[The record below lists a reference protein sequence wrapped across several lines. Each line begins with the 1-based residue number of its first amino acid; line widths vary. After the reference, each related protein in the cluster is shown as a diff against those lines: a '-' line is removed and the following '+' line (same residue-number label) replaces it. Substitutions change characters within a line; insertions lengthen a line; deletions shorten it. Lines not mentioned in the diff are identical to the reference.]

1 MGFGFL
7 GFFKNF
13 EPGYINKK
21 NSHKNLDF
29 PFLLKNLKI
38 HHCWDPVLVLA
49 CNMTGPLYV
58 PHCFPDMWPRAFIMF
73 WPSCCCCSCSLKKE
87 EIFSVSILEKQEIH
101 QVDWWRKMGNGI
113 FLWRRKD
120 HPHLVWAKWLLSAQS
135 CGHLS
140 WRQFGKPGVWETI
153 LNGNQLSLLQD
164 SVSLCVK

>member
-1 MGFGFL
+1 MLEPINQPRRKRGEKNPSQKRKHSSYPTEIIARYPRSPLSSPQMGFVFL

-38 HHCWDPVLVLA
+38 HHCQDPILVLA
-49 CNMTGPLYV
+49 CNTAGPLYV

-73 WPSCCCCSCSLKKE
+73 WPSCCCCSCSLRKE

-101 QVDWWRKMGNGI
+101 QVD
-113 FLWRRKD
+113 
-120 HPHLVWAKWLLSAQS
+120 
-135 CGHLS
+135 
-140 WRQFGKPGVWETI
+140 
-153 LNGNQLSLLQD
+153 
-164 SVSLCVK
+164 